1 MVSFL
6 AIIKMSKD
14 LSSKS
19 LFLRK
24 RDLICLLNLFL
35 LTAFPTFLLM
45 TTAILEKLK
54 SLEI

>member
-1 MVSFL
+1 MISFL
-6 AIIKMSKD
+6 AMIKMSKE
-14 LSSKS
+14 LLSKS

-35 LTAFPTFLLM
+35 LTALPTFLLM